1 MRVHYVLL
9 GFGVWLFE
17 ISLTVLPYVSTI
29 YNIYSGYVGTM
40 ILTLSLLV
48 CGTLAIIYS
57 RNMILKE
64 KEPRMSK
71 YSHMSLLEHEVEY
84 SHSSYNDQ
92 DGSHN
97 AEHNPEKT

>member
-1 MRVHYVLL
+1 MKVHHVLL

-48 CGTLAIIYS
+48 CGTLTIIYS
-57 RNMILKE
+57 RNMKLKE
-64 KEPRMSK
+64 KETNMSK

-84 SHSSYNDQ
+84 SRLSRGDHDSSHDT
-92 DGSHN
+92 
-97 AEHNPEKT
+97 EHNPEKA